1 MGRPARR
8 AGRGRVLSGRKH
20 DSRSDE
26 DDVRVRPSRR
36 GSRPRTR
43 TRPTHDDAVPGLVV
57 AVDRGRMTVR
67 VDGPDGI
74 PVDVTSMR
82 ARELGKHGVVVGDRV
97 RLVGDTSGRTDSLA
111 RIVTIEKR
119 TTSLRRTADDTDPTE
134 RIVVANA
141 DLLVIV
147 TAVTDPEPALGFLD
161 RCLVAAYAGG
171 LEPLLCL
178 TKTDLGSPQPLLD
191 RYAGLGLD
199 AVALSREAPLDPLI
213 DRLRDRMSVF
223 VGQSGVGKSTL
234 VNRLVPD
241 AFRATGDVSKIGKGR
256 HTSSSVVLFDLPG
269 GGTVIDTPG
278 IRSFGLAHVTADDVL
293 AAFDEIAEA
302 AVDCPP
308 GCGHTADDPECAL
321 DAWAA
326 AGPAARREQ
335 LAGLRVLL
343 GAVGQVGPGY

>member
-1 MGRPARR
+1 M
-8 AGRGRVLSGRKH
+8 
-20 DSRSDE
+20 DE
-26 DDVRVRPSRR
+26 DDVRVRPGRR

-43 TRPTHDDAVPGLVV
+43 IRPAHEDAVPGLVI

-67 VDGPDGI
+67 VDGPEG
-74 PVDVTSMR
+74 PVDVTTMR

-97 RLVGDTSGRTDSLA
+97 RVVGDTSGRTDSLA
-111 RIVTIEKR
+111 RIVTIQER

-134 RIVVANA
+134 RVVVANA

-147 TAVTDPEPALGFLD
+147 TSVTDPDPALGFLD

-178 TKTDLGSPQPLLD
+178 TKTDLASAQPLLD
-191 RYAGLGLD
+191 RYAGLRLD
-199 AVALSREAPLDPLI
+199 AVPMSREQPLDELLGHI
-213 DRLRDRMSVF
+213 RDRTSVF

-241 AFRATGDVSKIGKGR
+241 ALRAVGDVSKIGKGR
-256 HTSSSVVLFDLPG
+256 HTSSSAVLFDLPG

-278 IRSFGLAHVTADDVL
+278 IRSFGLAHVTAADVL
-293 AAFDEIAEA
+293 SSFDEMADVA
-302 AVDCPP
+302 ADCPP
-308 GCGHTADDPECAL
+308 GCGHTADDPDCAL

-326 AGPAARREQ
+326 AGTPERRDQ
-335 LAGLRVLL
+335 LAALRVLL

>member
-1 MGRPARR
+1 M
-8 AGRGRVLSGRKH
+8 SGRRH

-26 DDVRVRPSRR
+26 DDIRVRPSRR

-43 TRPTHDDAVPGLVV
+43 TRPTHADAVPGLVV

-67 VDGPDGI
+67 VEGPDGGS
-74 PVDVTSMR
+74 VDVTAMR
-82 ARELGKHGVVVGDRV
+82 ARELGRHGVVVGDQV

-111 RIVTIEKR
+111 RIVTIGER

-134 RIVVANA
+134 RVVVANA

-199 AVALSREAPLDPLI
+199 AVHLSKETPLDPLL
-213 DRLRDRMSVF
+213 DRISWRMSVF

-256 HTSSSVVLFDLPG
+256 HTSSSAVLFDLPA

-293 AAFDEIAEA
+293 EAFDELSEA

-308 GCGHTADDPECAL
+308 LCGHTDNDPECAL

-326 AGPAARREQ
+326 AGPPARKDQ
-335 LAGLRVLL
+335 LAAFRVLL

>member
-1 MGRPARR
+1 MSRR
-8 AGRGRVLSGRKH
+8 H

-26 DDVRVRPSRR
+26 DDIRVRPSRR

-43 TRPTHDDAVPGLVV
+43 TRPAHTDAVPGLVV
-57 AVDRGRMTVR
+57 AVDRGRMQVR
-67 VDGPDGI
+67 VEGPDGA
-74 PVDVTSMR
+74 PVEVTAMR

-97 RLVGDTSGRTDSLA
+97 RLVGDSSGRPDTLA
-111 RIVTIEKR
+111 RIVVIEDR
-119 TTSLRRTADDTDPTE
+119 VTSLRRTADDTDPTE

-141 DLLVIV
+141 DQLVVV
-147 TAVTDPEPALGFLD
+147 TAVADPEPALGFLD

-171 LEPLLCL
+171 LQPLLCL
-178 TKTDLGSPQPLLD
+178 TKTDLASPQPLLD
-191 RYAGLGLD
+191 RYAGLEVE
-199 AVALSREAPLDPLI
+199 AVPMSRETPLDELLVRI
-213 DRLRDRMSVF
+213 SGRMSVL

-256 HTSSSVVLFDLPG
+256 HTSSSVVLLDLPG

-293 AAFDEIAEA
+293 QAFDDLAEA

-308 GCGHTADDPECAL
+308 GCGHGAEDPECAL

-326 AGPAARREQ
+326 AGPPAGRERLDSLRR
-335 LAGLRVLL
+335 LI
-343 GAVGQVGPGY
+343 GAVGQLGPGH

>member
-1 MGRPARR
+1 M
-8 AGRGRVLSGRKH
+8 
-20 DSRSDE
+20 DE

-43 TRPTHDDAVPGLVV
+43 TRPTHADAVPGLVI

-67 VDGPDGI
+67 VEGPGGAS
-74 PVDVTSMR
+74 VDVTAMR
-82 ARELGKHGVVVGDRV
+82 ARELGRHGVVVGDRV
-97 RLVGDTSGRTDSLA
+97 RVVGDTSGRTDTLA
-111 RIVTIEKR
+111 RIVVIEER
-119 TTSLRRTADDTDPTE
+119 ATSLRRTADDTDPAE
-134 RIVVANA
+134 RVVVANA

-147 TAVTDPEPALGFLD
+147 TSVTDPEPAYGFLD

-178 TKTDLGSPQPLLD
+178 TKTDLASAKPLLA
-191 RYAGLGLD
+191 RYAGLSLD
-199 AVALSREAPLDPLI
+199 AVPMSRELPLEDLVG
-213 DRLRDRMSVF
+213 RLRDRMSVF

-241 AFRATGDVSKIGKGR
+241 ALRATGDVSKIGKGR
-256 HTSSSVVLFDLPG
+256 HTSSSAVLFDLPG

-293 AAFDEIAEA
+293 SAFEDIAEA
-302 AVDCPP
+302 ATECPP
-308 GCGHTADDPECAL
+308 GCGHTAEDPDCAL

-326 AGPAARREQ
+326 AGPPAREQ
-335 LAGLRVLL
+335 QLAALRVLL